1 MGVTNDEEQSATDP
15 DALVSRLSLIE
26 ERPLAERADAYG
38 RLHDELNR
46 VLEGSDIE
54 GTPR

>member
-1 MGVTNDEEQSATDP
+1 MTNDEEQGSIAP

-46 VLEGSDIE
+46 VLEGSDNE
-54 GTPR
+54 GSAR

>member
-1 MGVTNDEEQSATDP
+1 MGVTNDEEHGSIDP

-26 ERPLAERADAYG
+26 ERPLTERADAYG
-38 RLHDELNR
+38 RLYDELNR
-46 VLEGSDIE
+46 VLEGSDSE